1 MGIQTRRGAGE
12 GRRPA
17 FDVRRTAF
25 GFALLAV
32 LVCGVGLA
40 VRTALETAGRHPVV
54 AGVSAVGLVAAVV
67 VLLRA
72 RRSRRAA
79 LRAAEAAVES
89 AYEVVDAALEEL
101 PDSALHPEPQL
112 PDSVVAPEPQ
122 RPDSA
127 SDPEPPGPVDWA
139 AMDPYDFEEAV
150 AWLCRRDG
158 CADAEVVG
166 GAGDLGADV
175 VATTPDGRRL
185 VVQCKRYTSD
195 NKVGSQDLQRFG
207 GTCYAVH
214 EAEVAVVVTTGE
226 FTEPALEYAG
236 QCDIVCV
243 GFDELTAWSEG
254 AAAPP
259 WYAGADAQP
268 VTG

>member
-1 MGIQTRRGAGE
+1 MGIRVRRSVQQ
-12 GRRPA
+12 GRRPE

-25 GFALLAV
+25 GFVFLAL
-32 LVCGVGLA
+32 LVCGAGLA
-40 VRTALETAGRHPVV
+40 LRTALDAAERHPVAAGAFSVLLV
-54 AGVSAVGLVAAVV
+54 AGGAA
-67 VLLRA
+67 LLRV

-79 LRAAEAAVES
+79 ARAAAAAVET
-89 AYEVVDAALEEL
+89 AYEVVDAAL
-101 PDSALHPEPQL
+101 AEPQAAEAAA
-112 PDSVVAPEPQ
+112 APEPV
-122 RPDSA
+122 RR
-127 SDPEPPGPVDWA
+127 VDYT

-150 AWLCRRDG
+150 AGLCRRDG
-158 CADAEVVG
+158 CLDVEVVG

-214 EAEVAVVVTTGE
+214 EAEVAVLVTTGE
-226 FTEPALEYAG
+226 FTEPALEYAA

-243 GFDELTAWSEG
+243 GFDGLTAWSDG

-259 WYAGADAQP
+259 WYAGAAVQP
-268 VTG
+268 AEY

>member
-1 MGIQTRRGAGE
+1 MGIQVRRSVRE
-12 GRRPA
+12 GRRA
-17 FDVRRTAF
+17 EFDVRRTAF
-25 GFALLAV
+25 GFVFLAL
-32 LVCGVGLA
+32 LVCGAGLA
-40 VRTALETAGRHPVV
+40 LRTALEAAGQHPVAAAVFSVLLV
-54 AGVSAVGLVAAVV
+54 AGVVA
-67 VLLRA
+67 LLRM

-79 LRAAEAAVES
+79 ARAAAAAVET
-89 AYEVVDAALEEL
+89 AYEVVDAALEE
-101 PDSALHPEPQL
+101 PQATDAVPAPGEPRTAGA
-112 PDSVVAPEPQ
+112 VTAPEPE
-122 RPDSA
+122 RR
-127 SDPEPPGPVDWA
+127 VDYT
-139 AMDPYDFEEAV
+139 AMDPYAFEEAV
-150 AWLCRRDG
+150 AGLCRRDG
-158 CADAEVVG
+158 CLDVEVVG

-175 VATTPDGRRL
+175 IATTPDGRRL

-243 GFDELTAWSEG
+243 GLDELDAWSEG

-259 WYAGADAQP
+259 WHAGAAVQP
-268 VTG
+268 AEH